1 MTPTRKRRASLVLAS
16 LCCCVLASPTLA
28 VGGEWQAGAGTFD
41 EAAQD
46 ELINRHRAVVKVR
59 PKDPAARDGL
69 ADAAVALAIAS
80 EVARV
85 LGDGETSKRYV
96 QTVRQKLPDTLWR
109 VDYRAGKGDPRAQVA
124 LGVFRERGVVLDRD
138 RALACDA
145 WGKAAA
151 VDNALGQY
159 RAALCAAGKDDRLGS
174 RLMEAAAEQG
184 HPAAQY
190 QLAEVCMA
198 LEPPDTGCAAR
209 WAAQAA
215 MQGLVTAQG
224 LVGWLHFSGQ
234 ATGLS
239 DAQALGFLEVAA
251 AEGDLAAQN
260 NLGQVLESGAGGD
273 ARKPEAARW
282 YTLAAGEGFAPAQ
295 YNLGR
300 LHVIGLGVEE
310 DIPQARHW
318 LALAADG
325 GVAQAGEMLA
335 WLSAREAANGD
346 LSSGGGAPASP
357 LPAGDGISGPND
369 TAPRAGR

>member
-1 MTPTRKRRASLVLAS
+1 LA
-16 LCCCVLASPTLA
+16 APTLA
-28 VGGEWQAGAGTFD
+28 GDGGWQAGAGNFD

-46 ELINRHRAVVKVR
+46 QLIRQSRAVVKKR
-59 PKDPAARDGL
+59 PRDPKARDGL

-85 LGDGETSKRYV
+85 LGDTETAERYI
-96 QTVRQKLPDTLWR
+96 QTIRQQLPDTMWR

-124 LGVFRERGVVLDRD
+124 LGVFRERGVVLERD

-145 WGKAAA
+145 WQKAAA
-151 VDNALGQY
+151 GDNALGQY
-159 RAALCAAGKDDRLGS
+159 RAALCTAGNDDRLGS
-174 RLMEAAAEQG
+174 GLMRAAAEQG

-190 QLAEVCMA
+190 EQAEVCMA
-198 LEPPDTGCAAR
+198 SSPPDTGCAAR

-215 MQGLVTAQG
+215 MQGLVAAQG
-224 LVGWLHFSGQ
+224 LIGWLHFSGQ

-251 AEGDLAAQN
+251 ASGDLATRN

-282 YTLAAGEGFAPAQ
+282 YALAAGEGFAPAQ

-310 DIPQARHW
+310 SIPQARRW
-318 LALAADG
+318 LTLAENG

-335 WLSAREAANGD
+335 WLSARETTNGD
-346 LSSGGGAPASP
+346 VSAKRESP
-357 LPAGDGISGPND
+357 SALPAGDGMA
-369 TAPRAGR
+369 APGETTPRGAR